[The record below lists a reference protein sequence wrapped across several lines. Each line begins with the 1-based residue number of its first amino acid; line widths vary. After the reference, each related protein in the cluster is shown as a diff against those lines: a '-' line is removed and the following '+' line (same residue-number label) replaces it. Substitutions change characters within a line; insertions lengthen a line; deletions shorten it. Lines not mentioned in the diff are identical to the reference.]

1 MVYNAS
7 SCPVAFLV
15 ADAEHVLHSN
25 HTSTAEQLA
34 KELSAHPSSLIY
46 AGVLLLCSL
55 FVLFFG
61 ARLVRPA
68 LFLASAF
75 TTALLALAFVPS
87 ALAAA
92 PIDENAACI
101 VVGVAPIAIGL
112 VAGAVAMC
120 FLNAGFAFLGAG
132 AGAGLGYTLYAAVLN
147 RWPLETV
154 DAQGTTLMYLLCVF
168 VGALLGA
175 SVLLRH
181 EIEVMIG
188 ATSLVGAV
196 GSTAA
201 LALLLA
207 HVDVKFLGGFKP
219 SLQASHEV
227 YVWAQAAAVV
237 VLFLLGIIVQYRHAR
252 KRAERDTVS
261 LRNHQVPLMVP

>member
-1 MVYNAS
+1 M
-7 SCPVAFLV
+7 
-15 ADAEHVLHSN
+15 
-25 HTSTAEQLA
+25 
-34 KELSAHPSSLIY
+34 
-46 AGVLLLCSL
+46 G
-55 FVLFFG
+55 
-61 ARLVRPA
+61 
-68 LFLASAF
+68 
-75 TTALLALAFVPS
+75 
-87 ALAAA
+87 
-92 PIDENAACI
+92 
-101 VVGVAPIAIGL
+101 
-112 VAGAVAMC
+112 
-120 FLNAGFAFLGAG
+120 NAGFAFLGAG
-132 AGAGLGYTLYAAVLN
+132 AGAGLGYTHYAAVLN

-181 EIEVMIG
+181 KIEVMIG

-227 YVWAQAAAVV
+227 YVGTGGGGRGSLPARHHCAVPARAQARRARHSEPPQPPGAAHGAVSPS
-237 VLFLLGIIVQYRHAR
+237 LLC
-252 KRAERDTVS
+252 
-261 LRNHQVPLMVP
+261 